1 MSRGVTRPGLVSKA
15 RIFSTPA
22 ELEKIKAIVC
32 NYARL
37 PFAVDTVPGSL
48 MEGTLASI
56 RKAEVLKTYDFVDVV
71 HQAERCGWQ
80 VKSTKDTTP
89 VTWKRAKI
97 AESRALIAK
106 SENDEDAVQALG
118 GAIIQFCNAHGHESL
133 ERYDL
138 EAIGYAR
145 LILHSGG
152 TVTYFERELITRESP
167 DLFNAA
173 DFTWRWSVQKISAK
187 KEQLS
192 ALHGIH
198 RPSGTKWFAWHG
210 RGENQLHFTGER
222 SWWPAPGDPHA
233 ITFTLPSA
241 SERIDFE
248 LLAKL
253 LADLD
258 RVEKEE

>member
-1 MSRGVTRPGLVSKA
+1 VSSA
-15 RIFSTPA
+15 RIFSTPV
-22 ELEKIKAIVC
+22 ELKKIKAIIC

-37 PFAVDTVPGSL
+37 PFAVDTVPGLL
-48 MEGTLASI
+48 MEGTLANV
-56 RKAEVLKTYDFVDVV
+56 RNAEVLKTYDFVDVV
-71 HQAERCGWQ
+71 QRAEACGWQ

-97 AESRALIAK
+97 PDSRQLIVK
-106 SENDEDAVQALG
+106 SEKGQTAVQALG
-118 GAIIQFCNAHGHESL
+118 DAIIGFCNAHGHESL
-133 ERYDL
+133 ERYSL

-145 LILHSGG
+145 LILRGDG
-152 TVTYFERELITRESP
+152 TATYFERELITRQKP
-167 DLFNAA
+167 DLFKAT
-173 DFTWRWSVQKISAK
+173 DFTWRWSAQKTTAK

-198 RPSGTKWFAWHG
+198 NPSGTKWFAWHG

-222 SWWPAPGDPHA
+222 SWWPAQGDPHA

-248 LLAKL
+248 ALAKL
-253 LADLD
+253 LAELD
-258 RVEKEE
+258 RVTKEK